1 MGKRKKK
8 KNKNTINHTI
18 LLDLHLIVTVMS
30 LSFHSIDGSIPIHIY
45 EHIYTHLRTCM
56 YMYMNSVNVF
66 LKKKMERG
74 GHVRHQVTFALFRI

>member
-45 EHIYTHLRTCM
+45 EHICRYIYIYIHA
-56 YMYMNSVNVF
+56 YVYVY
-66 LKKKMERG
+66 E
-74 GHVRHQVTFALFRI
+74 

>member
-45 EHIYTHLRTCM
+45 EHIYTHL
-56 YMYMNSVNVF
+56 
-66 LKKKMERG
+66 
-74 GHVRHQVTFALFRI
+74 